1 MVDYTQQF
9 TLRGK
14 PATALELLME
24 LYLMYSRCWLRQSK
38 DSAYN
43 QYLFKHANAHM
54 KNLTKHA
61 LYCCTYALPKQLS
74 ERIVQEAVQYMS
86 RYVDFKFIISTY
98 TYAANGDDISSE
110 EKLMKHL
117 EKQFRKVGPCKIFR
131 CLINCGINEK
141 IHDEAQARN
150 HDLAL
155 VYEAWKG
162 IMEKWARHLEDI
174 FISTAQKK
182 KIPNTFMKD
191 YLRHKTLFCRERI
204 LGFSKFYKAAQET

>member
-14 PATALELLME
+14 PTTAIELFME
-24 LYLMYSRCWLRQSK
+24 MYLLYFRCWLRERKNSVYSQYAFIRVYSNRRNLVEHILNYC
-38 DSAYN
+38 AYTIP
-43 QYLFKHANAHM
+43 
-54 KNLTKHA
+54 KNL
-61 LYCCTYALPKQLS
+61 S
-74 ERIVQEAVQYMS
+74 DRIVQEAVQYMS
-86 RYVDFKFIISTY
+86 KYVDFKFITSTY

-117 EKQFRKVGPCKIFR
+117 ERQFRKVGPRKMFR
-131 CLINCGINEK
+131 LMVICGINEK
-141 IHDEAQARN
+141 IHNEAQGN
-150 HDLAL
+150 LNL

-174 FISTAQKK
+174 FISAARKK

-191 YLRHKTLFCRERI
+191 YLRHKTIFSRERI
-204 LGFSKFYKAAQET
+204 LGFNKFYKAAQET

>member
-14 PATALELLME
+14 NATAIELFME
-24 LYLMYSRCWLRQSK
+24 MYLLYFRCWLRERK
-38 DSAYN
+38 DSVYN
-43 QYLFKHANAHM
+43 QYAFIRIYSNRR
-54 KNLTKHA
+54 NLVEHI
-61 LYCCTYALPKQLS
+61 LNYCTYAIPKNLS
-74 ERIVQEAVQYMS
+74 DRIVQEAVQYMS
-86 RYVDFKFIISTY
+86 RYVDFKFITSTY

-117 EKQFRKVGPCKIFR
+117 EKQFRKAGPCKIFR
-131 CLINCGINEK
+131 WMVNCGINEK
-141 IHDEAQARN
+141 IHNEAQGN
-150 HDLAL
+150 LNL

-174 FISTAQKK
+174 FISTARKK

-191 YLRHKTLFCRERI
+191 YLRHKTIFCRERI